1 MTRAMAVPRA
11 ARRSLRLSVVLVMV
25 AGFVVA
31 GAPAQACSCGGSAR
45 ENLPYA
51 EGAFV
56 GVLEGKDVTGFN
68 SVEWTFRV
76 ERVAKGEFGPIAI
89 VRTPEQESA
98 CGLHL
103 RTRERVGLLLQRG
116 DDGVWHSSLCAQ
128 YEQSEVLSAVT
139 RPYPPDPTI
148 DPIGGGILPLP
159 WWGSGLIG
167 AAAAGGIL
175 FVRARRSRRSAA

>member
-1 MTRAMAVPRA
+1 MAVPHDVRRA
-11 ARRSLRLSVVLVMV
+11 LRLAVVLAMV
-25 AGFVVA
+25 VGFVVA

-76 ERVAKGEFGPIAI
+76 ERIAKGDFGPIAI

-103 RTRERVGLLLQRG
+103 RTGERVGLLLQRG
-116 DDGVWHSSLCAQ
+116 DDGIWHSSLCAQ

-148 DPIGGGILPLP
+148 DPIGGGVLLVL
-159 WWGSGLIG
+159 WWGLGLIV
-167 AAAAGGIL
+167 AAAAGGL
-175 FVRARRSRRSAA
+175 LLVLVRRTRRSVA